1 MCRENGHETEPL
13 NRYCNNCKVPICDR
27 CGETRHTHH
36 VKVNIQQAAE
46 EEKLKMEETV
56 EQVKMQIVDLE
67 MEMKTTTELF
77 TISKEKIA
85 TARKDVWTTVE
96 ELIRVLKEH
105 ERTMLTELDVIEK
118 AQQRDYLTQLEHL
131 QASVH
136 ELKSSV
142 RNCEEIL
149 HKNVNVETVQAQQAE
164 IERSKG
170 VLKALKLD
178 IYRPCHLCYRADE
191 DYIENLTCKAP
202 GKVFVSKT
210 DPLRSILEWNNRRK
224 AEAGYCT
231 LFDIVTIDS
240 GGESCHQK
248 IDEIKVTVRTP
259 SGMDLDLKYNHC
271 CQGRYTY
278 YYRPLCDGKH
288 KVTVLVNNQ
297 PLSGSPWSLW
307 VRPYEYSL
315 FIDFEFFGIPRF
327 KEPCVVATDM
337 RTGNL
342 ALADRKKQRVQL
354 FDENLKY
361 LTELGQSG
369 PAAIKL
375 TNITS
380 VAFTQSGDVI
390 VIASG
395 SVICFKISG
404 EFTGCINNKNLNS
417 PFSLTIAF
425 DGGMIVCDT
434 GDKSVK
440 VLSPDGTEMLKSFS
454 ALDCDDSPWE
464 AVCFQN
470 KFFVSYPTAGCVKTF
485 NNDGDFLYNI
495 GNVGEGQLSKPRGL
509 AIDVFGNLIV
519 CDEENKALKVYKLY
533 GTFVG
538 SIKGD
543 FWGCP
548 YSIAVY
554 PCMQPARII
563 VSDIDTKS
571 FICVQKPPNI

>member
-36 VKVNIQQAAE
+36 IKVNIQQAAE

>member
-390 VIASG
+390 VIATG

>member
-1 MCRENGHETEPL
+1 MCREYGHETEPL
-13 NRYCNNCKVPICDR
+13 DRYCNNCKVPICDR

-36 VKVNIQQAAE
+36 TKVNIQQATK
-46 EEKLKMEETV
+46 EEKLKMEETL

-105 ERTMLTELDVIEK
+105 ERTILTELDVIEK

-149 HKNVNVETVQAQQAE
+149 HKNVSVETVQAQQAE

-170 VLKALKLD
+170 VLKALRLD
-178 IYRPCHLCYRADE
+178 IYRPCHLCYRADKE
-191 DYIENLTCKAP
+191 YIENLTCKAP

-210 DPLRSILEWNNRRK
+210 DPLRSILEWKNRRQ

-259 SGMDLDLKYNHC
+259 SGIDLDLKYNHC

-288 KVTVLVNNQ
+288 KVTVSVNSQ
-297 PLSGSPWSLW
+297 SPSGSPWSLW
-307 VRPYEYSL
+307 VEPYEYS
-315 FIDFEFFGIPRF
+315 FFVDFELWGIARF
-327 KEPCVVATDM
+327 EEPCAVAIDK

-342 ALADRKKQRVQL
+342 ALADRKKQRVKL
-354 FDENLKY
+354 FNDDLKY
-361 LTELGQSG
+361 LTELGQNG

-380 VAFTQSGDVI
+380 VAFTHSGNVI

-395 SVICFKISG
+395 SVICFTISG
-404 EFTGCINNKNLNS
+404 EFTGCINHKTLNS

-425 DGGMIVCDT
+425 DGSMIVCDI

-440 VLSPDGTEMLKSFS
+440 VLSPDGTEMLQSFS

-464 AVCFQN
+464 AVCFQDM
-470 KFFVSYPTAGCVKTF
+470 FFVSYPTAGCVKTF
-485 NNDGDFLYNI
+485 NNNGDFLFDI
-495 GNVGEGQLSKPRGL
+495 GNVGKGKLSKPRGL
-509 AIDVFGNLIV
+509 AVDIFGNLIV
-519 CDEENKALKVYKLY
+519 CDEENKMLNVYKLN
-533 GTFVG
+533 GTCVG
-538 SIKGD
+538 RIMCD
-543 FWGCP
+543 FFGCP
-548 YSIAVY
+548 CSIAVY
-554 PCMQPARII
+554 PSIQPARII
-563 VSDIDTKS
+563 VSDLDRKS
-571 FICVQKPPNI
+571 FISAH

>member
-36 VKVNIQQAAE
+36 TKVNIQQAAE

-149 HKNVNVETVQAQQAE
+149 HKNVSVETVQAQQAE

-288 KVTVLVNNQ
+288 KVTVLVNSQ

-342 ALADRKKQRVQL
+342 ALADRKKQMVQL

-395 SVICFKISG
+395 SVICFTISG

-425 DGGMIVCDT
+425 DGGLIVCDT

-495 GNVGEGQLSKPRGL
+495 GNAGKGQLSKPRGL

-519 CDEENKALKVYKLY
+519 CDEENKALEVYKLC

-554 PCMQPARII
+554 PCIQPARII
-563 VSDIDTKS
+563 VSDIDTRS